1 MFEYCKFVMLSEV
14 KWMLIEGMVCHD
26 SLDIFIM
33 EWKVMVSPIQKGIE
47 GKRGGERERDWLE
60 WDGISD
66 PFHLHVD

>member
-1 MFEYCKFVMLSEV
+1 
-14 KWMLIEGMVCHD
+14 
-26 SLDIFIM
+26 
-33 EWKVMVSPIQKGIE
+33 MVSPIQKGIE